1 MNLFTGS
8 PMFPRACP
16 KVAVPPLNGT
26 ARATPGQP
34 YRVLPIPLLRED
46 GEEDS
51 QALAAEGLPHHT
63 TSAACIARLVPGP
76 ISPPSSPNA
85 P

>member
-26 ARATPGQP
+26 ARATP
-34 YRVLPIPLLRED
+34 RLRTSHSPQD

-51 QALAAEGLPHHT
+51 QAPR
-63 TSAACIARLVPGP
+63 S
-76 ISPPSSPNA
+76 
-85 P
+85 

>member
-34 YRVLPIPLLRED
+34 YRVLPIPFLRERLRTSHSPQD

-51 QALAAEGLPHHT
+51 QALAAEG
-63 TSAACIARLVPGP
+63 
-76 ISPPSSPNA
+76 
-85 P
+85 